1 MSEAAAAVAVSFSQP
16 IWANLLNAAKS
27 GVVGG
32 LANFLS
38 SMTSDAVGLV
48 DQEATDFDTAIT
60 LYSEDIQ
67 AGMTPQAAWTKEFA
81 PYAQQARS
89 DAWNAAMKALTDGL
103 SFLDG
108 IAKAIEAAI

>member
-1 MSEAAAAVAVSFSQP
+1 MSAAGAVTVAAFSQP

-27 GVVGG
+27 GVLGG
-32 LANFLS
+32 LTNFLS
-38 SMTSDAVGLV
+38 SMTSDAVGLIGE
-48 DQEATDFDTAIT
+48 EASDFDTAIT
-60 LYSEDIQ
+60 KYSEDIQ
-67 AGMTPQAAWTKEFA
+67 AGMSPQDAWTKEFA
-81 PYAQQARS
+81 PYTAQAKS

>member
-1 MSEAAAAVAVSFSQP
+1 MATVQINES
-16 IWANLLNAAKS
+16 IWGNLLNAAKS
-27 GVVGG
+27 GVVGN
-32 LANFLS
+32 LTTFLQN
-38 SMTSDAVGLV
+38 MTSDAVGLV

-81 PYAQQARS
+81 PFAAQAKS

-108 IAKAIEAAI
+108 IVKTIEAAI